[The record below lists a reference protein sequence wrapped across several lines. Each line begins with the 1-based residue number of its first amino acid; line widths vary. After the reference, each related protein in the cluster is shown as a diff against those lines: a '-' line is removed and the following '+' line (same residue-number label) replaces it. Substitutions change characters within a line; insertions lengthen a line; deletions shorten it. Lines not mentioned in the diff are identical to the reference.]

1 MSRICQCPNALPLY
15 ISQNGKKLKSFNSFI
30 ISVTGL
36 NTEIEILKILENNA
50 RVSNREIA
58 DMLNI
63 SVEEVEKT
71 IEKLENEGVILK
83 YKTLINWEK
92 VGVEEVYA
100 IIDVRVNLTREK
112 GYDDIAKRIAKFP
125 EVHAVRLV
133 SGDYDFQVV
142 VKGKSLKD
150 ISFFV
155 ADKISTIPEVRDTV
169 THFLLRTYKEEG
181 VLMFKDEEDRRL
193 AIVP

>member
-1 MSRICQCPNALPLY
+1 MNH
-15 ISQNGKKLKSFNSFI
+15 
-30 ISVTGL
+30 
-36 NTEIEILKILENNA
+36 EIEILRLLENNSRLNSA
-50 RVSNREIA
+50 EIA
-58 DMLNI
+58 EMLNLNK
-63 SVEEVEKT
+63 EEVERV
-71 IEKLENEGVILK
+71 IGRFEEEGVILK
-83 YKTLINWEK
+83 YKAIVDWEK
-92 VGVEEVYA
+92 AGVEEVYA

-112 GYDDIAKRIAKFP
+112 GYDDVAKRIAKFP

-150 ISFFV
+150 ISFFI
-155 ADKISTIPEVRDTV
+155 AEKISTIPEVRDTV

-181 VLMFKDEEDRRL
+181 VILFEDDEDRRL

>member
-1 MSRICQCPNALPLY
+1 MEKA
-15 ISQNGKKLKSFNSFI
+15 
-30 ISVTGL
+30 
-36 NTEIEILKILENNA
+36 EEILRILEGNA
-50 RVSNREIA
+50 RLSTKEIS
-58 DMLNI
+58 DMIGIDEEKVKDVI
-63 SVEEVEKT
+63 SRLEKEQ
-71 IEKLENEGVILK
+71 IILK

-92 VGVEEVYA
+92 FGVEEVYA

-142 VKGKSLKD
+142 VKGKSLKE
-150 ISFFV
+150 ISFFI
-155 ADKISTIPEVRDTV
+155 AEKISTIPEVRDTV
-169 THFLLRTYKEEG
+169 THFVLRTYKEEG
-181 VLMFKDEEDRRL
+181 VLLFEDEEDRRL

>member
-1 MSRICQCPNALPLY
+1 MGSE
-15 ISQNGKKLKSFNSFI
+15 
-30 ISVTGL
+30 V
-36 NTEIEILKILENNA
+36 EILRILENNA
-50 RVSNREIA
+50 RVTDREIA
-58 DMLNI
+58 DMLNMR
-63 SVEEVEKT
+63 EDEVREI
-71 IEKLENEGVILK
+71 IERLESEGVILK
-83 YKTLINWEK
+83 YKALIDWEK

>member
-1 MSRICQCPNALPLY
+1 VDREL
-15 ISQNGKKLKSFNSFI
+15 
-30 ISVTGL
+30 
-36 NTEIEILKILENNA
+36 EILKILENNS
-50 RVSNREIA
+50 RISNREIA
-58 DMLNI
+58 EMLNI
-63 SVEEVEKT
+63 SQEEVEEIIK
-71 IEKLENEGVILK
+71 KLEDGGVILR

-92 VGVEEVYA
+92 AGIEEVYA

-142 VKGKSLKD
+142 VKGRSLKD
-150 ISFFV
+150 ISFFI
-155 ADKISTIPEVRDTV
+155 AEKISTIPEVRDTV

-181 VLMFKDEEDRRL
+181 ELLFKDEEDRRL